1 MQLTFFSA
9 EGWETWDVDRAPVI
23 PAGMPVLIDDDLI
36 FEDGPG
42 RPRPVLAVNRWL
54 TELPVSGAPSPNSW
68 AYYARVIK
76 AWMEF
81 VAGCGI
87 DVFGSREALKAALG
101 KYAGHR
107 AAGPVKDRFVASTWN
122 QHVSVL
128 GVFYRWAISEGYA
141 SAEPFTYR
149 GGLAVFAGTGRPVE
163 VNLARRR
170 MPRPH
175 VSIKYL
181 EPDFAELFCKA
192 LAGLTPDG
200 TADAGFH
207 GRELARNAA
216 VAQLALATGL
226 RLQEFS
232 YLLVWE
238 IPALPAQRTAAPIPF
253 PVPEGVTKGRKAR
266 TTWVSWEALAAVHD
280 YLQLDRPATVDGVA
294 WRPPGRWGEVLQVTD
309 PGGRGGLVNGVRQ
322 RWETLTPSER
332 RRLVAPGGASA
343 VLAVK
348 SGGGPFTAWASLFER
363 TSDRIRMRFE
373 PRFPHVNPHRTRH
386 TFAMRT
392 LEFLVSGYYRQAAHL
407 AAGTGTDAALA
418 LYLSQADPML
428 VLRDLLGHSGA
439 PTTEKYLKRL
449 DTTRIYREAYERA
462 GEAAGLLATAAEREA
477 EAEFGGDG
485 GER

>member
-87 DVFGSREALKAALG
+87 DVFDSREALKAALG

-170 MPRPH
+170 MPGPH

-238 IPALPAQRTAAPIPF
+238 IPVLPAQRTAAPIPF
-253 PVPEGVTKGRKAR
+253 PVPEGVTKGRYLD
-266 TTWVSWEALAAVHD
+266 VSV
-280 YLQLDRPATVDGVA
+280 
-294 WRPPGRWGEVLQVTD
+294 
-309 PGGRGGLVNGVRQ
+309 
-322 RWETLTPSER
+322 
-332 RRLVAPGGASA
+332 
-343 VLAVK
+343 
-348 SGGGPFTAWASLFER
+348 
-363 TSDRIRMRFE
+363 I
-373 PRFPHVNPHRTRH
+373 
-386 TFAMRT
+386 
-392 LEFLVSGYYRQAAHL
+392 
-407 AAGTGTDAALA
+407 
-418 LYLSQADPML
+418 PMS
-428 VLRDLLGHSGA
+428 HM
-439 PTTEKYLKRL
+439 
-449 DTTRIYREAYERA
+449 
-462 GEAAGLLATAAEREA
+462 
-477 EAEFGGDG
+477 
-485 GER
+485 

>member
-1 MQLTFFSA
+1 MRPSGQTIVNDCQPPLLSRVCTRKSS
-9 EGWETWDVDRAPVI
+9 TTSSRRPTRASFDYPQRTPHITNPV
-23 PAGMPVLIDDDLI
+23 GKEVHDL
-36 FEDGPG
+36 EDSS
-42 RPRPVLAVNRWL
+42 PRERHEHL
-54 TELPVSGAPSPNSW
+54 E
-68 AYYARVIK
+68 
-76 AWMEF
+76 AW
-81 VAGCGI
+81 
-87 DVFGSREALKAALG
+87 
-101 KYAGHR
+101 
-107 AAGPVKDRFVASTWN
+107 
-122 QHVSVL
+122 
-128 GVFYRWAISEGYA
+128 SEK
-141 SAEPFTYR
+141 
-149 GGLAVFAGTGRPVE
+149 
-163 VNLARRR
+163 
-170 MPRPH
+170 
-175 VSIKYL
+175 IKYL

-216 VAQLALATGL
+216 VAQLALASGL

-238 IPALPAQRTAAPIPF
+238 IPVLPAQRTAAPIPF

-363 TSDRIRMRFE
+363 TSDRIRVRFE

-428 VLRDLLGHSGA
+428 VLRDLLGHSSVL
-439 PTTEKYLKRL
+439 TTEKYLKRL